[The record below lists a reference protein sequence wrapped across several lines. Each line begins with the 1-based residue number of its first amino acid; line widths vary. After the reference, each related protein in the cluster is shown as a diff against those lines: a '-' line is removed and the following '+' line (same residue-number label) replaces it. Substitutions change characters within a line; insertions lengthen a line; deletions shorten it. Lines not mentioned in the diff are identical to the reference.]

1 MLEIVWKECNR
12 VVFACTCSSSFP
24 RTQVVFHHR
33 HGRWSNYVADH
44 DPREL
49 VSDCQS
55 PLRDVRNGTLSRAY
69 SEIVP
74 PTRVLIVDDH
84 PLVRGGL
91 RSLLERNAEFEVI
104 AEGSDGYEAIELATL
119 HLPDVV
125 LLDVAMP
132 RLNGTDAAQYIREK
146 APRVAIIMISMHA
159 DESYILRALKS
170 GARGYLLKASPE
182 SEVLAAIRAVAS
194 GQAYFSPVIT
204 RILVEEYVA
213 EMQRRGVED
222 SYDLLT
228 LREKEI
234 MQLLV
239 TGKTNKDLADKLNVS
254 VATIETHRNN
264 IFQKLHV
271 HNLPELILYAVRKG
285 LVS

>member
-1 MLEIVWKECNR
+1 
-12 VVFACTCSSSFP
+12 
-24 RTQVVFHHR
+24 
-33 HGRWSNYVADH
+33 VA
-44 DPREL
+44 P
-49 VSDCQS
+49 
-55 PLRDVRNGTLSRAY
+55 
-69 SEIVP
+69 I
-74 PTRVLIVDDH
+74 RVLIVDDH

-91 RSLLERNAEFEVI
+91 RSLLEKKGEFQVI
-104 AEGSDGYEAIELATL
+104 AEGANGYEAIELATL
-119 HLPDVV
+119 HSPDVI

-146 APRVAIIMISMHA
+146 VPRAGIIMISMHA

-182 SEVLAAIRAVAS
+182 SEVLDAVRAVA
-194 GQAYFSPVIT
+194 GGHAYFSPVIT
-204 RILVEEYVA
+204 RILVEEYVG
-213 EMQRRGVED
+213 EMRRRGVED

-234 MQLLV
+234 LQLLV
-239 TGKTNKDLADKLNVS
+239 AGRTNRDVADQLNVS
-254 VATIETHRNN
+254 IATIETHRNN

-285 LVS
+285 LIS

>member
-1 MLEIVWKECNR
+1 
-12 VVFACTCSSSFP
+12 
-24 RTQVVFHHR
+24 
-33 HGRWSNYVADH
+33 
-44 DPREL
+44 
-49 VSDCQS
+49 
-55 PLRDVRNGTLSRAY
+55 
-69 SEIVP
+69 
-74 PTRVLIVDDH
+74 
-84 PLVRGGL
+84 
-91 RSLLERNAEFEVI
+91 
-104 AEGSDGYEAIELATL
+104 
-119 HLPDVV
+119 V